1 MMHADVDL
9 RIEVI
14 DGADAG
20 YKFEDHKVI
29 PMFEPPLDGYIH
41 PYKFEYN
48 FTTPG
53 LHQKM
58 MNYDAKIKDV
68 VGFPSAVL
76 MERKSDAVFLLKRIL
91 ESSEAVQNVNG
102 AASTLLNGIECNSEF
117 IQNIEA
123 AVKLL
128 EGLS

>member
-1 MMHADVDL
+1 MHADVNI
-9 RIEVI
+9 RIEII
-14 DGADAG
+14 DGEDAG

-41 PYKFEYN
+41 PYRIEYN

-58 MNYDAKIKDV
+58 MNYDATVKDV
-68 VGFPSAVL
+68 VGFPAAVL